1 MALDPI
7 KVELSKFEHLEI
19 LRQEVE
25 QREAELKETEK
36 SVRAILWENERLKY
50 LQSLHPTFA
59 QLAAP
64 NAGAGQLKQLQELRE
79 VLGAA
84 LAAAQDALKVLEA
97 EMKGQRP
104 PPSPPRKQLSAVPLA
119 PKAPGAPLG
128 AAPRNRFDV
137 GDPFRAQR
145 PGGEAKS

>member
-1 MALDPI
+1 MAMDPI

-59 QLAAP
+59 QLVAP

-84 LAAAQDALKVLEA
+84 LVAAQDALKILEV

-104 PPSPPRKQLSAVPLA
+104 PASPPRKQLSAVPLP
-119 PKAPGAPLG
+119 PKAPGASLG

-145 PGGEAKS
+145 PGGEPKT